1 MYVFLFGPVM
11 ILLLEAL
18 TAGYVGRLSHIQ
30 EKSTYQI
37 SMPMVAIVLQI
48 AEVVS
53 EVFRVGLG
61 CFQEIRLMN
70 SYHP

>member
-11 ILLLEAL
+11 ILLVEAL

-48 AEVVS
+48 AEVAS
-53 EVFRVGLG
+53 ESSGLG
-61 CFQEIRLMN
+61 LVV
-70 SYHP
+70 SKKTD